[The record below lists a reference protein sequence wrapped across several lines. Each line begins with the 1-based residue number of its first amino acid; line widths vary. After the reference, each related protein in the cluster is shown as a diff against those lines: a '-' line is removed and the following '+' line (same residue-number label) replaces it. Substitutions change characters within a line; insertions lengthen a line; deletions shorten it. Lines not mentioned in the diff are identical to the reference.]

1 MDSIIDCKTQF
12 LISKFISIT
21 LSIKFELGNRLTDTP
36 TVPQFQGG
44 VIVESFLE
52 DAHYNLIIQIVAASL
67 QNCSF
72 SQSLLQVCQ
81 ILSFNLDVVVSLV
94 M

>member
-1 MDSIIDCKTQF
+1 MS
-12 LISKFISIT
+12 SA
-21 LSIKFELGNRLTDTP
+21 N
-36 TVPQFQGG
+36 

-52 DAHYNLIIQIVAASL
+52 NAHYNLIIQIVAASL